1 MQVIQVANITLDWAI
16 VFDEKEVKY
25 IYIYIIAETK
35 ASLDSMNIRRKEEIK
50 IDCAKKFYA
59 ALSSK
64 NLKYDVIKDYEG
76 LLEIVKGKQLL

>member
-1 MQVIQVANITLDWAI
+1 
-16 VFDEKEVKY
+16 
-25 IYIYIIAETK
+25 
-35 ASLDSMNIRRKEEIK
+35 MNIRRNEETK

-76 LLEIVKGKQLL
+76 LLGIVKG